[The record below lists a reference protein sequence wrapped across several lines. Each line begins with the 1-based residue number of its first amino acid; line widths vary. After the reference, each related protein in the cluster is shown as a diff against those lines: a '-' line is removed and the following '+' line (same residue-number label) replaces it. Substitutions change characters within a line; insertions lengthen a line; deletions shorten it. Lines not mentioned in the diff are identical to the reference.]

1 MKRQAK
7 VTSLSGNKRRQ
18 IGRIER
24 GKQSTATGGVFLLNR
39 IVSFFS
45 SKSYYYPKK
54 KFSVSKYKFVNFAC
68 KYVFAN

>member
-7 VTSLSGNKRRQ
+7 VTSLSENKQRQ

-24 GKQSTATGGVFLLNR
+24 GKQSTATGGLFFLNK
-39 IVSFFS
+39 IVSSFS

-54 KFSVSKYKFVNFAC
+54 KFSASNKNL
-68 KYVFAN
+68 